1 MSEQTV
7 WSNVM
12 KVMYL
17 PLAKKMLDKFVKENK
32 MTALAELI
40 S

>member
-1 MSEQTV
+1 
-7 WSNVM
+7 M

-17 PLAKKMLDKFVKENK
+17 PLVKKMLDKFVKENK
-32 MTALAELI
+32 MTALVELI

>member
-1 MSEQTV
+1 
-7 WSNVM
+7 M

-17 PLAKKMLDKFVKENK
+17 PLAKKTLDKFVKENK
-32 MTALAELI
+32 MTALADLI

>member
-1 MSEQTV
+1 
-7 WSNVM
+7 M

-17 PLAKKMLDKFVKENK
+17 PLVKKMLDKFVKENK
-32 MTALAELI
+32 MTALTELI